1 MKSAAPPFS
10 SARLRQRIAVI
21 MAVAVLFAGIAQ
33 AGHFHKLEVGQHND
47 VHLQCLL
54 CMHSA
59 GSAGP
64 PAVVRLVQGAI
75 VERSFDL
82 PALASVPQDAAVAS
96 YDARGPPLA

>member
-1 MKSAAPPFS
+1 MSPAAFPFS
-10 SARLRQRIAVI
+10 STRLRRRIALV

-33 AGHFHKLEVGQHND
+33 AGHFHKLEVGTHND

-54 CMHSA
+54 CMYSA

-64 PAVVRLVQGAI
+64 PDVVRLVQGVIAM
-75 VERSFDL
+75 RSYGL
-82 PALASVPQDAAVAS
+82 PAIASIAQDAAVAA